1 MTKTRSVALWI
12 FLTSIFSWLMFRI
25 IFPYSSWEWDV
36 DFLQTKQFIIHL
48 DHYRIS
54 FYAHIFSSLVILV
67 SGSFLFVDALLKN
80 WPSAHRTLGKLYV
93 ALLLL
98 VAAPSGFV
106 MAFYANGGWMAK
118 TSFLIL
124 TPLWWWFTYKG
135 LQTARSGQFKAHRKW
150 MMRSYALTL
159 SAISLRLFQFIL
171 GYYFYINPK
180 LQYIL
185 VSWTSWIFN
194 LVAVELL
201 IRNPTLLKSSLSTF
215 LQRLRFGRRIS
226 P

>member
-1 MTKTRSVALWI
+1 MKDRKIERVWIINYLRLDNNKQTKNSIDKITISFPMTKTRSIALWI

-124 TPLWWWFTYKG
+124 TPLWW
-135 LQTARSGQFKAHRKW
+135 
-150 MMRSYALTL
+150 
-159 SAISLRLFQFIL
+159 
-171 GYYFYINPK
+171 
-180 LQYIL
+180 
-185 VSWTSWIFN
+185 
-194 LVAVELL
+194 
-201 IRNPTLLKSSLSTF
+201 
-215 LQRLRFGRRIS
+215 
-226 P
+226 